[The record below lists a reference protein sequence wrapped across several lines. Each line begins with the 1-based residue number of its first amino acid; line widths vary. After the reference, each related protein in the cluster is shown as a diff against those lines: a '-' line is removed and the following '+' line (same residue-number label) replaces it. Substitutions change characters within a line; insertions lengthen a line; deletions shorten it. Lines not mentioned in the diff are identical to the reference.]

1 MHFRRDPPI
10 FSAAR
15 RPRPRRRL
23 LLALMAWLALLVSDA
38 KALEMIANAALEC
51 RSLTG
56 NQARLFF
63 IMRLR
68 QCPDGSPVRV
78 FVLPD
83 DHELHAAFAKT
94 VLGLFPYQL
103 RRVWDR
109 QVYSGTGQAPETL
122 RSERE
127 MLERIGTTP
136 GAIGYAARVPDN
148 SGIKLLEVR

>member
-1 MHFRRDPPI
+1 MASDVRQ
-10 FSAAR
+10 
-15 RPRPRRRL
+15 PRPRRCLRP
-23 LLALMAWLALLVSDA
+23 ALMIWLALIVADA
-38 KALEMIANAALEC
+38 EALEMIANAALEC
-51 RSLTG
+51 QSLTG

-68 QCPDGSPVRV
+68 QCPDGSPVKV

-122 RSERE
+122 ESERE
-127 MLERIGTTP
+127 MIERIGSTP
-136 GAIGYAARVPDN
+136 GAIGYAGRVPDN